1 MELKNTIN
9 ELNFPDEYQKIINQ
23 VNLEK
28 ANDFVKAMLNTIVN
42 KYGSQT
48 VKNEIERDSSNSP
61 ISNHLTHIIEVGG
74 LKIIS
79 DNKLYKNR
87 QDEFQDII
95 ISVVF
100 VLNCS
105 LAIEL
110 KNLNLYNGDTSNY
123 YGNDAILTIA
133 KRLAKHTNDGINYS
147 NGFEYYSNIMIIENL
162 LNKMTNQNNMID
174 FLKNC
179 IEEVFTKEITI
190 IKYER
195 KNYIRKSTKRSS

>member
-95 ISVVF
+95 VSVVF
-100 VLNCS
+100 ALNCS

-110 KNLNLYNGDTSNY
+110 KNLNLYNGNTSNY

-162 LNKMTNQNNMID
+162 LNKMTN
-174 FLKNC
+174 
-179 IEEVFTKEITI
+179 
-190 IKYER
+190 
-195 KNYIRKSTKRSS
+195 